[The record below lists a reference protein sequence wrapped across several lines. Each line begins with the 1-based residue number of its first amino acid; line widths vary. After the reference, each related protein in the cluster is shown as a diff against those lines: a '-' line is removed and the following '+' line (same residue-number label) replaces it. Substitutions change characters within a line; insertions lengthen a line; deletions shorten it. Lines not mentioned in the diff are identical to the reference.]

1 MKKLASYKITI
12 HSQSWRQFYET
23 NVGNE
28 KNFNSSQDFV
38 NGLLHFSFN
47 FCYYQIANFKR
58 RFGQLH
64 HSDIK
69 SQHEVLTFE
78 LTYLNELTDQRNPFQ
93 VQLNCQKI
101 CVEKLTNRES
111 IYKCFVRYYLRLSI
125 YSGFR
130 CRRINI
136 RPQSL
141 WNLLFCYISCKNAI
155 CGSNRNLN

>member
-1 MKKLASYKITI
+1 M
-12 HSQSWRQFYET
+12 
-23 NVGNE
+23 
-28 KNFNSSQDFV
+28 
-38 NGLLHFSFN
+38 
-47 FCYYQIANFKR
+47 R

-111 IYKCFVRYYLRLSI
+111 IYKCFVIFVHSPYEIFYFVTYRVKMQFVVQTGI
-125 YSGFR
+125 
-130 CRRINI
+130 
-136 RPQSL
+136 
-141 WNLLFCYISCKNAI
+141 
-155 CGSNRNLN
+155 